1 MEDWLTTYEAAELS
15 GYNLEY
21 IRQLIRSRKIH
32 ARKWGQSWQVSQ
44 QSLEIYIGRV
54 KKTGKR
60 RGPKPK
66 LETDNQ

>member
-1 MEDWLTTYEAAELS
+1 MEDWITTYQAAEIS

-21 IRQLIRSRKIH
+21 IRQLIRSKKIH
-32 ARKWGQSWQVSQ
+32 ARKWGQSWQVSK

-60 RGPKPK
+60 RGPKLK
-66 LETDNQ
+66 SDATNQ